1 MKHWKLW
8 SLIIFGLLIVACSKD
23 TGNETVPPPN
33 ISFDRGA
40 MLVNWADNIIVPSYT
55 SFKTEAESLNTAAT
69 IFANDPTETNLHSL
83 RASWAASYISFQ
95 KVSMFEIGKAEE
107 VRYRNRLNVYP
118 SNTQKIQN
126 FIATGTYDLAL
137 PSTIDAQGFPAIDY
151 LINGL
156 AGTDSEIVSFYSTN
170 SNAQAYKTYLNTLTG
185 TILLLTTTVLDDWNA
200 SFRDVF
206 VANTSSSATG
216 SVDKLTNAYIFYFE
230 KSLRAGKVGIP
241 AGVFSQQPLP
251 QNVEALYKKDFSK
264 QLLLTAVK
272 ASQDFFNGKYFNNN
286 TTGESFSTYLD
297 FLNSIKNGEDLSS
310 LINAQF
316 NAAEAQ
322 ANELNN
328 NFALQI
334 ETDNTKMLGTYDEL
348 QRNVI
353 LLKVDMLQALS
364 INVDY
369 VDADGD

>member
-1 MKHWKLW
+1 MKYWKLW
-8 SLIIFGLLIVACSKD
+8 SLGIFGLLIVACSKD
-23 TGNETVPPPN
+23 NGNENLPLPN
-33 ISFDRGA
+33 NNFDRGE
-40 MLVNWADNIIVPSYT
+40 MLVNWADNIIVPAYT
-55 SFKTEAESLNTAAT
+55 FFKTEMENLNTAAT
-69 IFANDPTETNLHSL
+69 VFANEPTETNLQDL
-83 RASWAASYISFQ
+83 RASWAASYIAFQ

-107 VRYRNRLNVYP
+107 VRYRNRLNIYP
-118 SNTQKIQN
+118 SDTQKIDN
-126 FIATGTYDLAL
+126 FIATGGYDLAL

-185 TILLLTTTVLDDWNA
+185 TILQLTTTVLDDWNT

-206 VANTSSSATG
+206 VANASSSATG
-216 SVDKLTNAYIFYFE
+216 SVDKLTNDYIFYFE

-251 QNVEALYKKDFSK
+251 QNVEARYKKDLSK
-264 QLLLTAVK
+264 QLLLTAIK

-286 TTGESFSTYLD
+286 TTGESFNTYLD

-322 ANELNN
+322 TNELNN

-334 ETDNTKMLGTYDEL
+334 ETDNTKMLSTYDEL